1 MQLLLNAYQGLR
13 INCSTFVQELALQA
27 FYALQKQLTSEL
39 VMDFPK
45 AHRQY
50 ALITDT
56 AMGTADTPGRL
67 RAIPTQV
74 DKDGNFYAISFPSR
88 QLKDHEKNYSPFLL
102 EPAAAVW
109 SMVFF
114 NK

>member
-1 MQLLLNAYQGLR
+1 LWAYANAYQGLR

-39 VMDFPK
+39 VMAFPK

-88 QLKDHEKNYSPFLL
+88 QLKDLLLAILARTSSSCMEHGFLQ
-102 EPAAAVW
+102 
-109 SMVFF
+109 
-114 NK
+114 